1 VASAPVP
8 DVVVSSLIYRVGSR
22 VSGGV
27 VSGLGKGIT
36 ISSIGVLLKAHGVSV
51 TVVKIDPDLV
61 RPFNLLLAG
70 LACSVCVCPELTC
83 RATPAAA
90 HPNSDWCA
98 EPGCR
103 NAAPAG
109 ARGVLCHSRWRGN
122 RP

>member
-1 VASAPVP
+1 MPKFVVVTGEDGRGIS
-8 DVVVSSLIYRVGSR
+8 DVVFYSFVYRVCSR

-51 TVVKIDPDLV
+51 TVVKIDPYLV
-61 RPFNLLLAG
+61 RPFNVLLPV
-70 LACSVCVCPELTC
+70 LACSVCVL
-83 RATPAAA
+83 
-90 HPNSDWCA
+90 SDVSRA

-103 NAAPAG
+103 DAAPAG